1 MKAGLFCA
9 LLMILG
15 CGSSK
20 PAPSAPPV
28 AAPAEVAVAAPADA
42 AAPAPEEVED
52 EEEELT
58 NPFSREVLDTTPV
71 IVPDAAP
78 PAPPE
83 EEVVDCGCGCCGG
96 VAPANACVYR
106 AKGESLDT
114 LRARF
119 AKRPS
124 AHDCRNRGCS
134 RGTRYH
140 YCD

>member
-1 MKAGLFCA
+1 MKPALFLA
-9 LLMILG
+9 FVLMFG

-28 AAPAEVAVAAPADA
+28 AAPAEVAAPADA
-42 AAPAPEEVED
+42 VAPAPEEDD
-52 EEEELT
+52 EAEPT
-58 NPFSREVLDTTPV
+58 NPFSREALDTTPV

-78 PAPPE
+78 PPPPE
-83 EEVVDCGCGCCGG
+83 EAVVDCGCGCCGG
-96 VAPANACVYR
+96 VAPANACVYHS
-106 AKGESLDT
+106 KGESLDT

-124 AHDCRNRGCS
+124 AYDCRNRGCS